1 MNLLITDA
9 SLHYFRA
16 VPVLAQ
22 VRENVDLPVL
32 VFDID
37 LASDK

>member
-22 VRENVDLPVL
+22 VRGNVDLPVL
-32 VFDID
+32 VFDIY